1 MTMRNLL
8 ESLDNGGQVFD
19 RPTMGATGA
28 NILANTFQG
37 DGDSAVGLLYGEVT
51 DPAESYFL
59 RVTWSDIPPHLY
71 EIRMDGAAQLQ
82 RYGTIRYT
90 VYVDNVA
97 QE

>member
-8 ESLDNGGQVFD
+8 EELPNSFQVFD

-28 NILANTFQG
+28 DILANTFQG
-37 DGDSAVGLLYGEVT
+37 EGDSDVGLLYAEAT
-51 DPAESYFL
+51 DPDASYFL
-59 RVTWSDIPPHLY
+59 RVTWSNIPPHLY